1 MSYRRSAPLA
11 TYTLLLAALVL
22 ARPASAQR
30 VAPPDTLADTGTVS
44 VAGVVYDS
52 VSGHP
57 LAGAIVQFVARDS
70 VRRVYTARTDSAGAY
85 QLSGIRPG
93 TYLAG
98 FFHPAIDSLGIDP
111 PMWALQLDGDS
122 TTHVNLATWAPVT
135 LRGKLCRVADPRDS
149 TALVLGFV
157 HDADTG
163 LPLPGASVVVM
174 WREIVIDAKGLHRD
188 RREVPV
194 KANGS
199 GWYAVCGIPTDAP
212 VTARAELGARATGY
226 IELSAPARG
235 LLHQDFGIPTESA
248 AVVVAA
254 DTAHQDIEPTRR
266 GTAQLTGIVRNPE
279 GKPLHGAQVLLWG
292 TTATATTSDDGRFA
306 LADLPAGT
314 QALEV
319 RYVGFVP
326 KRVTVDLA
334 SGHTTSVVV
343 ALDQRV
349 TTLQPV
355 QVFGKRSARSRDL
368 TGFAER
374 MQRGFGHFITAADIE
389 QRHPF
394 EVTDLLYT
402 VPGVRVTPSG
412 AFGHAIRMRGNCQPT
427 VYVDHIRMPP
437 EMAADLDNFVM
448 IDNVVGVE
456 VYNGPSEIPMEFSG
470 PSTCGAI
477 LIWTG
482 MRPRPASK
490 RDD

>member
-1 MSYRRSAPLA
+1 MPYRRSAALA
-11 TYTLLLAALVL
+11 AHTLLLAALAF
-22 ARPASAQR
+22 ARPAAAQR
-30 VAPPDTLADTGTVS
+30 VAPPDTGAVS
-44 VAGVVYDS
+44 VTGVVYDS
-52 VSGHP
+52 ISARP
-57 LAGAIVQFVARDS
+57 LADAIVQFVARDS
-70 VRRVYTARTDSAGAY
+70 GRQVYTARTDSSGAY

-98 FFHPAIDSLGIDP
+98 FFHPAIDSLGIDA
-111 PMWALQLDGDS
+111 PMWAVQLSGDS

-135 LRGKLCRVADPRDS
+135 LRGKLCHVTDPNDS

-163 LPLPGASVVVM
+163 APLPNASVVVL
-174 WREIVIDAKGLHRD
+174 WREIVIDANGLHQD
-188 RREVPV
+188 RRQVPV
-194 KANGS
+194 KANES

-235 LLHQDFGIPTESA
+235 VLHQDFGIPSESA

-254 DTAHQDIEPTRR
+254 DTALHDIEPTRR

-279 GKPLHGAQVLLWG
+279 GKPLNGAQVVLWG
-292 TTATATTSDDGRFA
+292 TTATANTNDDGRFA
-306 LADLPAGT
+306 LTNLPAGT

-326 KRVTVDLA
+326 KRVTVDLS

-343 ALDQRV
+343 VLDQRV
-349 TTLQPV
+349 TALQAV

-394 EVTDLLYT
+394 ELTDLLYT
-402 VPGVRVTPSG
+402 VPGVRVTPNG
-412 AFGHAIRMRGNCQPT
+412 PFGHAIRMRGNCQPA
-427 VYVDHIRMPP
+427 VYVDHVPLPP
-437 EMAADLDNFVM
+437 ELAGDLDSYVTV
-448 IDNVVGVE
+448 DNVVGIE
-456 VYNGPSEIPMEFSG
+456 VYNGESEIPMEFSS
-470 PSTCGAI
+470 PPACGAI
-477 LIWTG
+477 VIWTG
-482 MRPRPASK
+482 MRPRTTSK
-490 RDD
+490 RED